1 MGEHLSGTGWLF
13 YDGEATGEITEADII
28 DGQEFDDSKLFSL
41 PESFEA
47 SFTLNWS
54 PKFKRKTMLWFRK
67 YLMFDLLPTK
77 FPRKKNR
84 RKKRLERK
92 YARNN

>member
-13 YDGEATGEITEADII
+13 CDGEAIGEITEADII

-41 PESFEA
+41 SESFEA
-47 SFTLNWS
+47 SFTLNWP

-67 YLMFDLLPTK
+67 YLMIDLLPTK
-77 FPRKKNR
+77 FHKKKNR
-84 RKKRLERK
+84 RAKRLKRRMK
-92 YARNN
+92 NG